1 MAVPSSGELSLRN
14 IHQEIVYND
23 YTDDDYDEAP
33 AGGYS
38 LTDASNGTYGT
49 INTDNDA
56 ADRPDGS
63 APHAMSEF
71 YAYDHD
77 LDDGATSFSSMY
89 TAFPIS
95 TTALSQTQFS
105 GTKTFVINNGSG
117 NVTIT
122 IGSVAPNT
130 GTLSVAASGLGSP
143 GTNGTGNQGTGYINE
158 GSTLTLTPAAMNGF
172 SNPQTVTL
180 KFKYVGHS
188 SAHSGDART
197 VSITNNGVTVSGG
210 NVTVATNAAKS
221 DFRVKTNLNKIGHSP
236 MGIPIYLFN
245 YKDDLSTQYKGV
257 VAQDLISMGI
267 TEPIG
272 VRDGH
277 YTVDY
282 SKIDVDMEII

>member
-1 MAVPSSGELSLRN
+1 MAVPSSGELSLLGIRREVSGN
-14 IHQEIVYND
+14 NYNSSTN
-23 YTDDDYDEAP
+23 YTDI
-33 AGGYS
+33 S
-38 LTDASNGTYGT
+38 LANLSDGTVAT

-56 ADRPDGS
+56 ADRPNGS
-63 APHAMSEF
+63 APHNMSEF
-71 YAYDHD
+71 YNYDHD
-77 LDDGATSFSSMY
+77 AASATTSFSSVY
-89 TAFPIS
+89 TFFS
-95 TTALSQTQFS
+95 LNTTDLNQTVFS

-130 GTLSVAASGLGSP
+130 GTLSIAASGLGDP
-143 GTNGTGNQGTGYINE
+143 GTSGTANQGTGYVTE
-158 GSTLTLTPAAMNGF
+158 GSTLTLTTSAMNGM

-180 KFKYVGHS
+180 KFRYAGHS
-188 SAHSGDART
+188 SATSADLRT
-197 VSITNNGVTVSGG
+197 VSITNNSVTVSGG
-210 NVTVATNAAKS
+210 NVNVATNAPKS

-272 VRDGH
+272 MRDGH

-282 SKIDVDMEII
+282 SKIDVDMEMI

>member
-1 MAVPSSGELSLRN
+1 MAVPSSGELSLLGIRREFGN
-14 IHQEIVYND
+14 NDYNSSTD
-23 YTDDDYDEAP
+23 YTDI
-33 AGGYS
+33 S
-38 LTDASNGTYGT
+38 LKDLSDGTVDT
-49 INTDNDA
+49 INTGNDA

-63 APHAMSEF
+63 APHVMSEF
-71 YAYDHD
+71 YNYDHD
-77 LDDGATSFSSMY
+77 DGSTSFSSMY
-89 TAFPIS
+89 ATFS
-95 TTALSQTQFS
+95 LTTTDLNQTVFS

-117 NVTIT
+117 NITIT

-188 SAHSGDART
+188 SATSTDTRT
-197 VSITNNGVTVSGG
+197 VSITNNSVTTSGG
-210 NVTVATNAAKS
+210 SVNVGTNRAKS

-245 YKDDLSTQYKGV
+245 YKDDLSTLYKGV

-272 VRDGH
+272 MRDGH

>member
-1 MAVPSSGELSLRN
+1 MAVPSSGQLSLLAIYN
-14 IHQEIVYND
+14 EIAEND
-23 YTDDDYDEAP
+23 YSSGTSRTNV
-33 AGGYS
+33 S
-38 LTDASNGTYGT
+38 LEDLSDGTVNT
-49 INTDNDA
+49 INTSNDA
-56 ADRPDGS
+56 ADRPNGS
-63 APHAMSEF
+63 APHNMSEF
-71 YAYDHD
+71 YNYDHD
-77 LDDGATSFSSMY
+77 LSAGTSFSSMY
-89 TAFPIS
+89 SAFLIE
-95 TTALSQTQFS
+95 TTTLNQTVFS

-122 IGSVAPNT
+122 IGSIAPNT
-130 GTLSVAASGLGSP
+130 GTLSVAASGLGDP
-143 GTNGTGNQGTGYINE
+143 GINGTDNQGTGYITE
-158 GSTLTLTPAAMNGF
+158 GSTLTLTTSAMSGM

-188 SAHSGDART
+188 SATSADQRT
-197 VSITNNGVTVSGG
+197 VSITNNGVTVSGE
-210 NVTVATNAAKS
+210 NVSVATNAPKS

-272 VRDGH
+272 MRDGH

-282 SKIDVDMEII
+282 SKIDVDMEMI

>member
-1 MAVPSSGELSLRN
+1 MAVPSSGELSLRG
-14 IHQEIVYND
+14 IRREVSGND
-23 YTDDDYDEAP
+23 YNSSTN
-33 AGGYS
+33 YS
-38 LTDASNGTYGT
+38 NISLSNLSDGTVDT
-49 INTDNDA
+49 INTNNNAD
-56 ADRPDGS
+56 DRPNGS
-63 APHAMSEF
+63 APHNMSEF
-71 YAYDHD
+71 YDYDHD
-77 LDDGATSFSSMY
+77 AGSTSFTSIY
-89 TAFPIS
+89 NAFTIS
-95 TTALSQTQFS
+95 TTTNTVANISA
-105 GTKTFVINNGSG
+105 KTFVINGGSG
-117 NVTIT
+117 NVTVQ
-122 IGSVAPNT
+122 IGSIAPNT
-130 GTLSVAASGLGSP
+130 GTLQVAASGLGDP
-143 GTNGTGNQGTGYINE
+143 GTNGTQNQGTGFFNE

-282 SKIDVDMEII
+282 SKIDVDMEMI